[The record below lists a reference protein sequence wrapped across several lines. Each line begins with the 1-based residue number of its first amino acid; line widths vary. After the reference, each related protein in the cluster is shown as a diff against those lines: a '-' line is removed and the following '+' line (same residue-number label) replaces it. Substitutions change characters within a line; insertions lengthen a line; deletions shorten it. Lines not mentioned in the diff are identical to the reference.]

1 MGLYQAKNDEGSDP
15 KSSSKIDDL
24 IENEAEIIRLI
35 KEDGKLLI
43 DNGDGRDIHNI
54 IQEDKLLSVEFNE
67 VLKRF
72 HGEEKSDIP
81 RKEFDED
88 EDDRY
93 DSNEHH
99 QKTIEVMNTLNHV
112 INKEV
117 IPPENFSHVV
127 GEIYRSSFPRQE
139 NFSFLHERLKL
150 KSILVL
156 IPEEYPQENLN
167 FLKLTGIK
175 LYQVGMSG
183 NKEPFVNIPSHLLTK
198 ALEIV
203 LNPANQP
210 ILIHCNRG
218 KHRTGCLI
226 GCIRKLQNW
235 SLTMIFDE
243 YRRFAF
249 PKARALDQQFI
260 EMYDDDEIKRIAS
273 KNNCLPLQW

>member
-1 MGLYQAKNDEGSDP
+1 MGSYQTSNEEESEP

-24 IENEAEIIRLI
+24 IENEAEIIRFI
-35 KEDGKLLI
+35 KEDGKLLV

-54 IQEDKLLSVEFNE
+54 IQEDKRLSVEYNE

-72 HGEEKSDIP
+72 RGQESP
-81 RKEFDED
+81 LTPGGMVDED
-88 EDDRY
+88 EDDKY
-93 DSNEHH
+93 DSKEHKEKAL
-99 QKTIEVMNTLNHV
+99 QATNTMKQ
-112 INKEV
+112 IIDKEV

-127 GEIYRSSFPRQE
+127 GEIYRSSFPRSE

-150 KSILVL
+150 TSILVL

-167 FLKLTGIK
+167 FLNLTGIK
-175 LYQVGMSG
+175 LFQVGMSG
-183 NKEPFVNIPSHLLTK
+183 NKEPFVNIPSDLLTK

-249 PKARALDQQFI
+249 PKAQSA
-260 EMYDDDEIKRIAS
+260 
-273 KNNCLPLQW
+273 

>member
-117 IPPENFSHVV
+117 IPPENLATSLGRYTVAVSHD
-127 GEIYRSSFPRQE
+127 
-139 NFSFLHERLKL
+139 K
-150 KSILVL
+150 
-156 IPEEYPQENLN
+156 
-167 FLKLTGIK
+167 
-175 LYQVGMSG
+175 
-183 NKEPFVNIPSHLLTK
+183 
-198 ALEIV
+198 
-203 LNPANQP
+203 
-210 ILIHCNRG
+210 
-218 KHRTGCLI
+218 RT
-226 GCIRKLQNW
+226 
-235 SLTMIFDE
+235 F
-243 YRRFAF
+243 RFCM
-249 PKARALDQQFI
+249 KD
-260 EMYDDDEIKRIAS
+260 
-273 KNNCLPLQW
+273 